1 MKELKIKVLL
11 KEKKPKPRLKAN
23 INTNLKNH
31 IKKSFRRDNPNEVWV
46 GDIINIYIK
55 GNTYYLY
62 VIIDLFLRKIIA
74 YRIHYLAKSN
84 LVINTLKD
92 TFEYRGEPKGVIFH
106 SDRRTQYT
114 SNEFLELQKSLGII
128 PSFSNT
134 GNPYDNAVVESFF
147 SHLKKEEINRN
158 DYEDLEELKES
169 LNKYMLFYNDYRPH
183 ETNGNLS
190 PNEYEKLYFDK
201 KKKA

>member
-1 MKELKIKVLL
+1 MVPIQ
-11 KEKKPKPRLKAN
+11 
-23 INTNLKNH
+23 
-31 IKKSFRRDNPNEVWV
+31 D
-46 GDIINIYIK
+46 D
-55 GNTYYLY
+55 
-62 VIIDLFLRKIIA
+62 
-74 YRIHYLAKSN
+74 
-84 LVINTLKD
+84 
-92 TFEYRGEPKGVIFH
+92 FEYRDKPKGVIFH
-106 SDRRTQYT
+106 SDRRAQYT

-169 LNKYMLFYNDYRPH
+169 INKYMLFYNDYRPH

-190 PNEYEKLYFDK
+190 PNEYEKLYYDK